1 MKKTCGGP
9 CGYDATS
16 TADTDMPVSAAAS
29 GELVSVFAIPK
40 MDCPSEE
47 GMIRLALNGFDDIR
61 TLSFDLS
68 NRRLKVVH
76 DGAVEPITAKL
87 ATLGL
92 GASLQ
97 ETVTADP
104 GMVMDAERSAA
115 SAAEES
121 GTLRVLLGINALMFI
136 VEMTGGL
143 IAQSTGLIADSL
155 DMFADAVV
163 YALALYAVGRSAQ
176 LQTRAAHLAG
186 VLQLILA
193 LGVLV
198 EVVRRF
204 VFGSE
209 PESLVMMA
217 IAFVALIANT
227 GCLLLISKHR
237 EGGVHMKASWIFS
250 ANDVL
255 INLGVIAAGA
265 LVAWTGSS
273 YPDLVIGT
281 VVGLIVLNGA
291 RRILALKA

>member
-1 MKKTCGGP
+1 
-9 CGYDATS
+9 
-16 TADTDMPVSAAAS
+16 
-29 GELVSVFAIPK
+29 

-47 GMIRLALNGFDDIR
+47 RMIRLALNGVEGIR
-61 TLSFDLS
+61 ALSFDLS

-76 DGAVEPITAKL
+76 DGEAEPITAKL

-97 ETVTADP
+97 ETVIADP
-104 GMVMDAERSAA
+104 ETIK
-115 SAAEES
+115 AAESSAVSATQES
-121 GTLRVLLGINALMFI
+121 GTLRVLLGINAIMFV
-136 VEMTGGL
+136 VEMTAGL

-155 DMFADAVV
+155 DMFADAAV
-163 YALALYAVGRSAQ
+163 YGLALYAVGRSAKMQ
-176 LQTRAAHLAG
+176 VRAAHLAG

-193 LGVLV
+193 IGVLV

-209 PESLVMMA
+209 PESLMMMA

-237 EGGVHMKASWIFS
+237 EGGAHMKASWIFS
-250 ANDVL
+250 ANDVV
-255 INLGVIAAGA
+255 INMGVIAAGA

-273 YPDLVIGT
+273 YPDLIIGT
-281 VVGLIVLNGA
+281 IVGLIVLNGA
-291 RRILALKA
+291 RRILALKG

>member
-1 MKKTCGGP
+1 
-9 CGYDATS
+9 
-16 TADTDMPVSAAAS
+16 MPVSSEAS
-29 GELVSVFAIPK
+29 GEWVSVYAVPK

-47 GMIRLALNGFDDIR
+47 RMIRLALNGFDEIR

-68 NRRLKVVH
+68 NHRLEVVH
-76 DGAVEPITAKL
+76 DGEAEPITAKL

-97 ETVTADP
+97 ETVIADP
-104 GMVMDAERSAA
+104 ETIK
-115 SAAEES
+115 AAESSAVSATQES
-121 GTLRVLLGINALMFI
+121 GTLRVLLGINAIMFV
-136 VEMTGGL
+136 VEMTAGL

-155 DMFADAVV
+155 DMFADAAV
-163 YALALYAVGRSAQ
+163 YGLALYAVGRSAKMQ
-176 LQTRAAHLAG
+176 VRAAHLAG

-193 LGVLV
+193 IGVLV

-209 PESLVMMA
+209 PESLMMMA

-237 EGGVHMKASWIFS
+237 EGGAHMKASWIFS
-250 ANDVL
+250 ANDVV
-255 INLGVIAAGA
+255 INMGVIAAGA

-273 YPDLVIGT
+273 YPDLIIGT
-281 VVGLIVLNGA
+281 IVGLIVLNGA
-291 RRILALKA
+291 RRILALKG